1 MVDGIWRWSLHNR
14 SELFARFTIATW
26 MRLTSG
32 VSLVLFLAVI
42 SLNLAS
48 LGDVQEV
55 NRDLYRGLRDKDG
68 WRLVSLGV
76 AQAENVRMKVQ
87 LSRQLE
93 SAKPMQ
99 PLLNELQKQI
109 AELGGEAIEAIRTDL
124 REYAAAFAQLTEA
137 ITQSQ
142 SLRQTL
148 SRQRETIE
156 IQIYEL
162 ENRSLE
168 SALADLHLAEVDYM
182 ADPSEGR
189 AHGLRV
195 VLDRLAR
202 DASESLAKVRKTLE
216 MAPYQQTLDLLVAV
230 DSQVAHTIASMEK
243 TAQKITEDVQ
253 RQMQW
258 MDQKMAKQVVA
269 TESEVRRTQWSSL
282 IGTSTGVLLTVV
294 LGLWVGKIF
303 QRYLHKVPS
312 GLDQLASG
320 DLSFHFR
327 VPLQFRNELFQIM
340 DAANRLADGLERSIR
355 AVLHVTDNVNRSSA
369 EISAAVEQQ
378 STTAVQ
384 QVASVTEITC
394 TMEELSSSSAQIA
407 DNARRVLQMSSD
419 AWSKTNQS
427 AAEMAVVIDRMKK
440 ITKANRRSGRAIAEL
455 GKKSVEITEIMNII
469 NAIADQ
475 TKLLAFNAALE
486 AASAGEAGK
495 RFGVVASEIRRLADS
510 VMESTGHIAARVEQ
524 IHATIERLVEAARRD
539 AEQVEEGM
547 EISMRAARMLA
558 EVVEGVGSTT
568 DATQQISLA
577 TQQQETANRQI
588 LVALQGIEQGIQQ
601 SSASLNQIS
610 QGIKEMTH
618 LAQNQ
623 KEQVARFK
631 LTEVRLTLASDG

>member
-1 MVDGIWRWSLHNR
+1 MRGIVQWAVQNR
-14 SELFARFTIATW
+14 TGLFSRFSIDTW

-32 VSLVLFLAVI
+32 VSLVIFLAVI
-42 SLNLAS
+42 TLNHLS
-48 LGDVQEV
+48 LGEVQEI
-55 NRDLYRGLRDKDG
+55 NRDLYRGLREKDG
-68 WRLVSLGV
+68 WRLLSLGV
-76 AQAENVRMKVQ
+76 AQAENIRMKVQ
-87 LSRQLE
+87 LSRQME

-99 PLLNELQKQI
+99 PLL
-109 AELGGEAIEAIRTDL
+109 AELRQQVDSLSNGAMEAIRADL
-124 REYAAAFAQLTEA
+124 QEYATAFEQLTEA
-137 ITQSQ
+137 IAQSQ
-142 SLRQTL
+142 SLRL
-148 SRQRETIE
+148 VLKRHREEIE

-162 ENRSLE
+162 ENRTLE
-168 SALADLHLAEVDYM
+168 SALADLHLSEVDYL
-182 ADPSEGR
+182 ADPNEGR
-189 AHGLRV
+189 AHGIRV

-202 DASESLAKVRKTLE
+202 DASESLAKMRRTLD
-216 MAPYQQTLDLLVAV
+216 MNAYQQTLALLLAK
-230 DSQVAHTIASMEK
+230 DTQVVRTIASMEK

-253 RQMQW
+253 KQMHW

-269 TESEVRRTQWSSL
+269 TETEVTRTQWGSV
-282 IGTSTGVLLTVV
+282 IGTSIGVLLTV
-294 LGLWVGKIF
+294 LIGLWVGQIL
-303 QRYLHKVPS
+303 QRYLHKVPK
-312 GLDQLASG
+312 GLDKLASG
-320 DLSFHFR
+320 DLSFHFE
-327 VPLQFRNELFQIM
+327 VPAQFRNELFQIM
-340 DAANRLADGLERSIR
+340 DAANRLADSLEKSIR
-355 AVLHVTDNVNRSSA
+355 AVLHVTDSVNHSSI
-369 EISAAVEQQ
+369 EISAAMEQQ
-378 STTAVQ
+378 SATAVQ

-440 ITKANRRSGRAIAEL
+440 ITKANRRSGKAIAEL

-469 NAIADQ
+469 NSIADQ

-495 RFGVVASEIRRLADS
+495 RFGVVAAEIRRLADS

-524 IHATIERLVEAARRD
+524 IHATIEGLVESARRD
-539 AEQVEEGM
+539 AQQVEEGM

-558 EVVEGVGSTT
+558 EVVEGVGTTT

-601 SSASLNQIS
+601 SSVTINQTS
-610 QGIKEMTH
+610 QGIKAMAH
-618 LAQNQ
+618 LAQSQ

-631 LTEVRLTLASDG
+631 LTDLQQWQEVSA